1 LRQIRLHSEGSLRQI
16 HGVFEFSGHARS
28 LSTPHRKKAGNFIIG
43 DGFEEAVGVR
53 SMKVLRI
60 GLFASPQ
67 NVFFGDAKAWAELLD
82 FC

>member
-1 LRQIRLHSEGSLRQI
+1 LRQICLHTEGSLRQI
-16 HGVFEFSGHARS
+16 YGVFEFSGHARS
-28 LSTPHRKKAGNFIIG
+28 LSTPRSKKGRNFIIG
-43 DGFEEAVGVR
+43 DGFKEAVGVR

-60 GLFASPQ
+60 GLFASLQ